1 MDHKLVISGAMLVKS
16 LRTRLMSPQ
25 HWAQVADDNYPKPEG
40 TLCITKANSL
50 VMKWDQQQ
58 YVKTIPIDPTNN
70 CFTFRSTSGN
80 IKFVQAQQV
89 INKEIGY
96 NSDLVE
102 QCIICNYAI
111 NTRSD
116 VDENSEEENLHEF
129 VSGLLKDKDNSKI
142 ASIMKK
148 VEQADESLT
157 SETDQAEFMRWHY
170 RLGHLPYKKLK
181 ILAVMGLIP
190 KSILNVKPP
199 KCAV

>member
-89 INKEIGY
+89 INK
-96 NSDLVE
+96 
-102 QCIICNYAI
+102 
-111 NTRSD
+111 
-116 VDENSEEENLHEF
+116 
-129 VSGLLKDKDNSKI
+129 
-142 ASIMKK
+142 
-148 VEQADESLT
+148 
-157 SETDQAEFMRWHY
+157 
-170 RLGHLPYKKLK
+170 
-181 ILAVMGLIP
+181 
-190 KSILNVKPP
+190 KSVTAQI
-199 KCAV
+199 